1 MLKRVYIITNAG
13 SDKLCSFMID
23 FAGIQIC
30 SKLPIDRS
38 LAGRGGRERY
48 LKRNAKIFEKGV
60 DFLGKVRYNLF
71 LHKGHSM
78 PGSNFREQEV

>member
-1 MLKRVYIITNAG
+1 MTDCAIFSGFSTGRKFVYFAPLTGLFRRG
-13 SDKLCSFMID
+13 SGH
-23 FAGIQIC
+23 GIFRI
-30 SKLPIDRS
+30 
-38 LAGRGGRERY
+38 
-48 LKRNAKIFEKGV
+48 IFEKGV

>member
-1 MLKRVYIITNAG
+1 MPAFVQFFVPGTVCEKFPLDSPPGAKSPV
-13 SDKLCSFMID
+13 
-23 FAGIQIC
+23 
-30 SKLPIDRS
+30 RS
-38 LAGRGGRERY
+38 SG
-48 LKRNAKIFEKGV
+48 KIFEKGV

>member
-1 MLKRVYIITNAG
+1 MPD
-13 SDKLCSFMID
+13 SDKLCSFATV
-23 FAGIQIC
+23 FAGAKIC
-30 SKLPIDRS
+30 SKLPLDSIPGLIADPR
-38 LAGRGGRERY
+38 
-48 LKRNAKIFEKGV
+48 AKMEDAANFFEKGV